1 MILNSGNQKAEIE
14 YPCEWHYKIIGDN
27 VDLMLKVIKKAV
39 KGMTH
44 DLQASNISKKGKYKS
59 LSLKVTVNDEAERDM
74 IYGMLTKEKSIK
86 MVL

>member
-1 MILNSGNQKAEIE
+1 MQA
-14 YPCEWHYKIIGDN
+14 IIR
-27 VDLMLKVIKKAV
+27 KAV
-39 KGMTH
+39 KGMKH

-74 IYGMLTKEKSIK
+74 IYGMLSKEESIK